1 MERREEEVKRE
12 EEERRRKKKR
22 REGGRRGRVKR
33 KKEKREE
40 KEGEEGRVVMIY
52 YEAIRKPRKLHSVAL
67 ATIIMR
73 GANSCTLTKVLK
85 SPESKWKTTS
95 FP

>member
-1 MERREEEVKRE
+1 MEEEE
-12 EEERRRKKKR
+12 EEERRKKR
-22 REGGRRGRVKR
+22 KGKR

-52 YEAIRKPRKLHSVAL
+52 YETIRKPRKLHSVAL